1 MRQIYT
7 RLGEKLRPLGYVDLV
22 FGAGDEKSEVVL
34 IGEAPGRDE
43 VAAKKTVCGES
54 RKNLDEFFGD
64 DGNKTGNTLH
74 HECGQIS
81 AIQNKRQRYAEQT
94 GPPTAEEIALCS
106 SCLREELAAIAPRL
120 IVTLGNTALEAVAGG
135 SRIGDVHGTLIKSR
149 DGEDVFALY
158 HPASVI
164 YRPGLKEVYRNDLT
178 KLKQEL
184 QRLGIA

>member
-7 RLGEKLRPLGYVDLV
+7 RLEKKLRPLGYVDLV

-43 VAAKKTVCGES
+43 VAAKRPFVGKAG
-54 RKNLDEFFGD
+54 KNLDEFLEM
-64 DGNKTGNTLH
+64 TGIRRETLYITNVVKFRPYKLRAK
-74 HECGQIS
+74 GTLS
-81 AIQNKRQRYAEQT
+81 NR
-94 GPPTAEEIALCS
+94 PPTAEEIALCS